1 MVWFARNYMDR
12 RDNQP
17 HCPRMLQTD
26 SVPEL
31 CTWAPCRRHARE
43 LGKGQRQPQTSRGQR
58 IRVGTCSVGLSVAA
72 WLMAKAASSEVPL
85 NCKLSTSVGLRTR
98 RPSSRGF
105 HSAVIIV

>member
-1 MVWFARNYMDR
+1 M
-12 RDNQP
+12 
-17 HCPRMLQTD
+17 
-26 SVPEL
+26 
-31 CTWAPCRRHARE
+31 
-43 LGKGQRQPQTSRGQR
+43 
-58 IRVGTCSVGLSVAA
+58 GLSVAA